1 MKQFKVTSVLLSAAM
16 CMSMVMTPVSVMAD
30 ETTAT
35 EETQIEETEKQETKE
50 TEITAPKEKEK
61 PSVME
66 TEKPSVKETEET
78 QKEEP
83 AETEKLEPEET
94 QKEEPAE
101 TEEQKPSEAEET
113 EPKTEETEVKEPE
126 TSEQP
131 AAEAE
136 DKKEALNVFA
146 SGKCGKSLTWTI
158 SDDGVLTISGKGA
171 MYDYSD
177 YTEKLAPWL
186 QGENYNKVEKV
197 VVSKGVTT
205 IGAYA
210 FYYLNATSVSLPG
223 TLKSIGHHA
232 FRYCQNLIEIAIP
245 SSVTSIDEYA
255 FTCCTNLMK
264 INLPQGLTKISDG
277 TFNYCYSLSHIS
289 IPGKVKTIG
298 EKAFSACNTLTSV
311 TIPNGVTLIGFQ
323 AFSYCD
329 ELAEVTIP
337 ASVKTISGQAF
348 VGDGKLAKLNLPL
361 FGLET
366 IGESA
371 FEKCYSLTYFVVP
384 FTVTGIG
391 DGAFAWCTGLGNFV
405 IGEHQNSITNQ
416 NAFYK
421 CDNLK
426 KTVHKVKTK
435 GETFVFDDAIELK
448 VINPA
453 TDGTGTLAV
462 ISVNPDLET
471 IVIPGVITDK
481 VDENNSYKYKVTSI
495 QTGKYAPYYAATTK
509 LKSLVIGS
517 NVVSIEDKA
526 FSGFP
531 NLVSVTGG
539 AGLKSIGTRAFEKC
553 PKLKVFNI
561 TSKALWK
568 IGPFA
573 FALDKSLK
581 TVQVKKTTKLVKSGV
596 KNSMKGSSVK
606 TVKVKKSKVK
616 KYKKIFKKK
625 NCGKKVKVKK

>member
-1 MKQFKVTSVLLSAAM
+1 MKQFKAMSVLLSAAI
-16 CMSMVMTPVSVMAD
+16 CMSMVVAPVSVMAD
-30 ETTAT
+30 ETSAP

-50 TEITAPKEKEK
+50 TSK
-61 PSVME
+61 PAVKE
-66 TEKPSVKETEET
+66 TEKSSVKETEKQET
-78 QKEEP
+78 
-83 AETEKLEPEET
+83 EET

-101 TEEQKPSEAEET
+101 TEEQKPSETEKQEAAE
-113 EPKTEETEVKEPE
+113 TEETAPETEKPEVNEPE
-126 TSEQP
+126 ASEQP
-131 AAEAE
+131 DAEAE
-136 DKKEALNVFA
+136 DKKEAVNAIA

-158 SDDGVLTISGKGA
+158 SDEGVLTISGKGA

-177 YTEKLAPWL
+177 YSEKLAPWC
-186 QGENYNKVEKV
+186 NYHSKFNKI

-210 FYYLNATSVSLPG
+210 FNYLEVTSVSLPG
-223 TLKSIGHHA
+223 TLKTIGNHA
-232 FRYCQNLIEIAIP
+232 FKYCQNLTEIAIP
-245 SSVTSIDEYA
+245 SSVTRIDDYA

-264 INLPQGLTKISDG
+264 INLPKGITKISDG
-277 TFNYCYSLSHIS
+277 TFNYCSHLSGIT

-298 EKAFSACNTLTSV
+298 QQAFTACDTLTSV

-329 ELAEVTIP
+329 ELSDVTIP

-348 VGDGKLAKLNLPL
+348 VGCEKLAKLSLPL

-366 IGESA
+366 IGNAA
-371 FEKCYSLTYFVVP
+371 FEQCKSLTWFIVP
-384 FTVTGIG
+384 LTVTSIG
-391 DGAFAWCTGLGNFV
+391 DGAFAWCEELMNFA
-405 IGEHQNSITNQ
+405 IGEYQYSNTNK
-416 NAFYK
+416 NAFSK
-421 CDNLK
+421 CDKLK
-426 KTVHKVKTK
+426 LQVHKIKTK

-495 QTGKYAPYYAATTK
+495 QTAKYAPYYAATAK

-531 NLVSVTGG
+531 DLVSVTGG
-539 AGLKSIGTRAFEKC
+539 AGLKTIGTRAFEKC

-561 TSKALWK
+561 TSKSLWK